1 MGSGEQA
8 LEPKHESAA
17 SPHPE
22 NLRPDALFSGNNTA
36 DASIFNNAI
45 AMLLDNGINAEYKPV
60 LGDGIVLDSSSWNN
74 MPHAFQMAE
83 FK

>member
-22 NLRPDALFSGNNTA
+22 NLRPDALFSGNTA
-36 DASIFNNAI
+36 DPSIFNNAI
-45 AMLLDNGINAEYKPV
+45 AMLMGNGINAEYKHV
-60 LGDGIVLDSSSWNN
+60 LGDGVVLDSSSWNN
-74 MPHAFQMAE
+74 MPHAFQMTE

>member
-17 SPHPE
+17 SPYPE
-22 NLRPDALFSGNNTA
+22 NLRPDALFSGNTA

-45 AMLLDNGINAEYKPV
+45 AMLLGNGTNAEHKPI
-60 LGDGIVLDSSSWNN
+60 LGDGNVLDSSSWDN

>member
-17 SPHPE
+17 SPRPE
-22 NLRPDALFSGNNTA
+22 NLRPDALFSGNTA
-36 DASIFNNAI
+36 DPSIFNNAI
-45 AMLLDNGINAEYKPV
+45 AMLLGNGIDAEYKPV

-74 MPHAFQMAE
+74 MQHAFQMAG